1 MPIYHTTTMPS
12 MELRIYLSE
21 LATIAALAKVAKQTE
36 IYNQAKEAYD
46 HLVSQYN
53 EQARPKKKGF
63 WEQFKDNLTFRD
75 LDINSTELLQSLEED
90 STYNMFVR
98 VYSNRPIYETNQAL
112 NEQIQQF
119 NNKHHQ

>member
-1 MPIYHTTTMPS
+1 

-75 LDINSTELLQSLEED
+75 LDINSTELLQSLEEVLHIICLLEL
-90 STYNMFVR
+90 T
-98 VYSNRPIYETNQAL
+98 
-112 NEQIQQF
+112 QIVPYTKQI
-119 NNKHHQ
+119 KL

>member
-53 EQARPKKKGF
+53 EHAP
-63 WEQFKDNLTFRD
+63 
-75 LDINSTELLQSLEED
+75 
-90 STYNMFVR
+90 
-98 VYSNRPIYETNQAL
+98 P
-112 NEQIQQF
+112 
-119 NNKHHQ
+119 